1 MKRLRYKK
9 LWLVSEQSRGAFSIN
24 FHPQM
29 TLLVGKNRT
38 GKSTLVKHI
47 FQTLG
52 CETLGK
58 SDKWDP
64 QTLSVLSFECDG
76 IDYLAYR
83 RANAYALKNTQ
94 TGEIKAT
101 TSYKDW
107 TGIIAGL
114 FDFRLQLQ
122 THQDQLRQATP
133 PYLFLP
139 YYIDQDGG
147 WQKAWNSFDKLSQFH
162 GSWRKMLISYATG
175 QRPNEYFLAKLNWS
189 RAKAERKE
197 LELELGAVQTAM
209 NRVKKALPKSSV
221 RIDQNAF
228 RMEINDL
235 LRDASALQKEQEI
248 LRAKAFS
255 LGTAKQ
261 SLTAQIQMAKTSL
274 REIEGDLRYL
284 TETQPDGKII
294 CPTCGD
300 EHENAFPVRFELV
313 EDAVTLRG
321 IMAELEADLQK
332 VEKELTT
339 VQTKISQ
346 LRNRERDIE
355 KALQTK
361 KGALKLRDVVESQSA
376 EVVRSVFSSDIGMLR
391 KNIERRDDEIV
402 ELKAKVAQ
410 YDAPERAKAINEYY
424 SERIQLFA
432 SELSSLQELGDDIK
446 ARPDAT
452 VKGTGSS
459 LPRAILAYQYAII
472 HTAKE
477 KGDAKLFPIVV
488 DSPNQQAQDKE
499 NLERILKFILNR
511 TPTDQQ
517 LVLTVEE
524 DPGLTIN
531 GDKVTLDKPFGLL
544 SPDLYE
550 PIRAELQEFIGQ
562 VNIKIDE
569 HINRPINHE
578 MADDG
583 TDEFL

>member
-147 WQKAWNSFDKLSQFH
+147 WQKTWNSFDKLSQFH

-197 LELELGAVQTAM
+197 LEQELGAVQTAM

-228 RMEINDL
+228 RQEINDL

-261 SLTAQIQMAKTSL
+261 SLSAQIQMAKTSI
-274 REIEGDLRYL
+274 REIEGDLKYL

-332 VEKELTT
+332 VEKELTS

-376 EVVRSVFSSDIGMLR
+376 EVVRSVFSSDIETLR

-402 ELKAKVAQ
+402 ELKDKVAQ

-511 TPTDQQ
+511 TPADQQ

-524 DPGLTIN
+524 DPGLMIN
-531 GDKVTLDKPFGLL
+531 GDKVTLNKQFGLL

-562 VNIKIDE
+562 VNIEIDE
-569 HINRPINHE
+569 HINRPISYE
-578 MADDG
+578 MADDEA
-583 TDEFL
+583 DELL

>member
-83 RANAYALKNTQ
+83 RANAYALKNAK

-101 TSYKDW
+101 TNYKDW

-122 THQDQLRQATP
+122 THQDQTRQATP

-147 WQKAWNSFDKLSQFH
+147 WLKPWNSFDKLSQFH
-162 GSWRKMLISYATG
+162 GSWKKMLISYATG

-197 LELELGAVQTAM
+197 LEQELGAVQTAM
-209 NRVKKALPKSSV
+209 NRVKKALPKASV

-228 RMEINDL
+228 RQEINDL
-235 LRDASALQKEQEI
+235 LRDASALQKEQEL

-255 LGTAKQ
+255 LGATKQ
-261 SLTAQIQMAKTSL
+261 SLNAQVQMAKASL
-274 REIEGDLRYL
+274 RDIEGDLKYL
-284 TETQPDGKII
+284 TETQQDGKMI

-313 EDAVTLRG
+313 EDAATLRG
-321 IMAELEADLQK
+321 IIVELESELQK
-332 VEKELTT
+332 VEKELTS
-339 VQTKISQ
+339 VQSKISQ

-355 KALQTK
+355 KVLQTK
-361 KGALKLRDVVESQSA
+361 KGTLKLRDVVESQSA
-376 EVVRSVFSSDIGMLR
+376 EVVRLVFSSDIGMLR
-391 KNIERRDDEIV
+391 KSIERHDDEIV
-402 ELKAKVAQ
+402 ALKARVEQ
-410 YDAPERAKAINEYY
+410 YDAPERAKTINEYY
-424 SERIQLFA
+424 SERVQLFA
-432 SELSSLQELGDDIK
+432 TELSVLQELDDDIK

-452 VKGTGSS
+452 IKATGSS

-477 KGDAKLFPIVV
+477 KGDVKYFPIVV

-511 TPTDQQ
+511 TPKDQQ
-517 LVLTVEE
+517 LVLTIEE

-531 GDKVTLDKPFGLL
+531 GDKVALDTPFGLL
-544 SPDLYE
+544 RPEQYD
-550 PIRAELQEFIGQ
+550 PIRTELQEFISQ
-562 VNIKIDE
+562 VNIEIDK
-569 HINRPINHE
+569 HINKPINYAVASDE
-578 MADDG
+578 AD
-583 TDEFL
+583 ELP

>member
-147 WQKAWNSFDKLSQFH
+147 WQKVWNSFDKLSQFH

-228 RMEINDL
+228 RLEINDL

-578 MADDG
+578 MADDE

>member
-9 LWLVSEQSRGAFSIN
+9 LWLVSEQSREAFSIN

-52 CETLGK
+52 CEILGK

-64 QTLSVLSFECDG
+64 QALSVLSFECDG

-94 TGEIKAT
+94 IGEITAT
-101 TSYKDW
+101 ISYKDW
-107 TGIIAGL
+107 TGIIASL

-162 GSWRKMLISYATG
+162 GAWKKMLISYVTG

-189 RAKAERKE
+189 RSKAERKE
-197 LELELGAVQTAM
+197 LEQELGAVQTAM
-209 NRVKKALPKSSV
+209 NRVKKALPKASV
-221 RIDQNAF
+221 HIDQNVF
-228 RMEINDL
+228 RQEINDL
-235 LRDASALQKEQEI
+235 LRDASALQKDQEI

-255 LGTAKQ
+255 LGTAKL

-274 REIEGDLRYL
+274 REIEGDLKYL

-321 IMAELEADLQK
+321 ITAELEADLQK

-361 KGALKLRDVVESQSA
+361 KGSLKLRDVVESQSA
-376 EVVRSVFSSDIGMLR
+376 EVVRSVFSSDIATLR

-410 YDAPERAKAINEYY
+410 YYAPERAKAINDYY
-424 SERIQLFA
+424 SERIQLFG

-446 ARPDAT
+446 ERPDAT

-477 KGDAKLFPIVV
+477 KGDGKLFPIVV

-517 LVLTVEE
+517 LILTVEE

-531 GDKVTLDKPFGLL
+531 GNKVTLEKPFGLL
-544 SPDLYE
+544 SSDLYE

-562 VNIKIDE
+562 VNIEIDK
-569 HINRPINHE
+569 HINRPNNHE
-578 MADDG
+578 MADDEA
-583 TDEFL
+583 DEFP

>member
-76 IDYLAYR
+76 TDYLAYR
-83 RANAYALKNTQ
+83 RANAYALKNAQ

-107 TGIIAGL
+107 TGIIASL

-147 WQKAWNSFDKLSQFH
+147 WQKVWNSFNKLSQFH
-162 GSWRKMLISYATG
+162 GSWKKMLISYATG

-197 LELELGAVQTAM
+197 LEQELGAVQTAM
-209 NRVKKALPKSSV
+209 SRVKRALPKSSV
-221 RIDQNAF
+221 RIDQNVF
-228 RMEINDL
+228 RQEINDL
-235 LRDASALQKEQEI
+235 LRDASALQKDQEI

-255 LGTAKQ
+255 LGTAKL

-274 REIEGDLRYL
+274 REIEGDLKYL

-321 IMAELEADLQK
+321 IIAELEADLQK
-332 VEKELTT
+332 VEKELAS

-361 KGALKLRDVVESQSA
+361 KGALRLRDVVESQSA
-376 EVVRSVFSSDIGMLR
+376 EVVRSVFSSDIGTLR

-562 VNIKIDE
+562 VNIEINE
-569 HINRPINHE
+569 HINRPINYE
-578 MADDG
+578 MADDEA
-583 TDEFL
+583 DEFL